1 MRANVGEY
9 LVYRLYNA
17 EINDFLTEFFLP
29 QSNLARWYNRAA
41 RLLDLQDRG
50 YRVCAILHVDEE
62 TYLNMRINR
71 TVEEYLYQDH
81 AEQETRLKYR
91 RGKMTQNVYMDTM
104 KLIKERKW
112 SLNKILDMQMR
123 RAQDKDFDVENEIAI
138 QLHDKFL
145 RDMLPMV

>member
-29 QSNLARWYNRAA
+29 QSNLVRWYNRAA
-41 RLLDLQDRG
+41 RLLDLQDKG

-123 RAQDKDFDVENEIAI
+123 RAHDKDFDVENEIAL

-145 RDMLPMV
+145 RDMLPLV

>member
-29 QSNLARWYNRAA
+29 QSNLVRWYNRAA

-123 RAQDKDFDVENEIAI
+123 RAQDKDFDVENEIAL

>member
-29 QSNLARWYNRAA
+29 QSNLVRWYNRAA

-123 RAQDKDFDVENEIAI
+123 RARDKDFDVENEIAL

-145 RDMLPMV
+145 RDMLPLV